1 MADFRAVLTASVAS
15 VVFIAESACA
25 GPDWIER
32 GDAGS
37 VLDSAQPVV
46 GSQGRVR
53 SISGVLSSGAGL
65 FGDPP
70 APDLEDMYLIRIT
83 QPTMFSFVATS
94 TQFNPRLYLFN
105 ITLPGEAFGLLAND
119 DAGMGTGA
127 ALTGV
132 ATDATGAMVT
142 LPGVYAIAICGFSR
156 TPTSAAGS
164 IFSLLTPT
172 EISGADG
179 PGGLLPHT
187 GWTGMGE
194 VGGYQIDLT
203 GVDWYDVPAPSTSI
217 LAAMAFAWSARRRRD

>member
-1 MADFRAVLTASVAS
+1 MLGIRVVRAAAAASLALIAS
-15 VVFIAESACA
+15 PASA

-37 VLDSAQPVV
+37 VLDTAQPVV

-83 QPTMFSFVATS
+83 EPTNFSFVAAS
-94 TQFNPRLYLFN
+94 AQFNPRLYLFN
-105 ITLPGEAFGLLAND
+105 VTLPGEALGLLAND
-119 DAGMGTGA
+119 DTSMGSGA
-127 ALTGV
+127 SLTGV
-132 ATDATGAMVT
+132 ATDGTGARVS

-156 TPTSAAGS
+156 TPTSAGGS
-164 IFSLLTPT
+164 IFNLVSPT
-172 EISGADG
+172 EVSGPDG

-187 GWTGMGE
+187 GWAGMGE
-194 VGGYQIDLT
+194 VGAYQIDLT
-203 GVDWYDVPAPSTSI
+203 GVDWYDVPAPGTGA
-217 LAAMAFAWSARRRRD
+217 LAALALGWSMRRRRH